1 MSCAAV
7 MMPFFPDYAR
17 VHLGASPF
25 VIGVIFALFP
35 ILVLLSS
42 PIAGLASNKYV
53 CLLIDRPGHFD
64 RLAMRL
70 EKGESRA
77 QDRTF

>member
-1 MSCAAV
+1 MGDPCTDIIIRDVVAAV

-35 ILVLLSS
+35 ILVLFSS
-42 PIAGLASNKYV
+42 PLAGLASNKCV
-53 CLLIDRPGHFD
+53 P
-64 RLAMRL
+64 
-70 EKGESRA
+70 
-77 QDRTF
+77 